1 MKKKTAPY
9 EEIKPLIQDTAEH
22 RNKEHKEDTCMYRG
36 TDGERFCKM
45 TTNTSCKKCRFYV
58 PTTQAVFRA
67 VYEESVAA
75 TDAYYTAKSE
85 YEALTELHDEVQ
97 ELWEKS
103 RKHFK
108 EAEQAYDLI
117 AMSRK
122 SYLTYLWN
130 EEGKENG

>member
-1 MKKKTAPY
+1 M
-9 EEIKPLIQDTAEH
+9 Q
-22 RNKEHKEDTCMYRG
+22 
-36 TDGERFCKM
+36 
-45 TTNTSCKKCRFYV
+45 KCRFYV

-108 EAEQAYDLI
+108 EAERAYDLI

-130 EEGKENG
+130 EEGKENE